1 MWHQFIIT
9 LAVFQEL
16 SCLPVGS
23 YKYQELT
30 TGQKFAPSNP
40 IHFFLW
46 QLHRKKSTENIFPFI
61 RTLSQMRICVPIQ
74 SHHQQI
80 KIETQFVAGLF
91 TVSLQLLWR
100 FPLPILVFVSFF
112 QCILTIWR
120 LYSHNNH
127 SVCQD
132 CVLEQLVLSA
142 FWFFWFIHCI
152 FFSFTPV
159 QVISLFAVIQMC
171 YRSMLLYFCPKL
183 LS

>member
-1 MWHQFIIT
+1 MAHTNIKSWQ
-9 LAVFQEL
+9 LAKSLLLATQYTS
-16 SCLPVGS
+16 SCGS
-23 YKYQELT
+23 YTEKNQ
-30 TGQKFAPSNP
+30 QK
-40 IHFFLW
+40 IG
-46 QLHRKKSTENIFPFI
+46 RFPFI

-120 LYSHNNH
+120 LYNHNNH

-152 FFSFTPV
+152 FF
-159 QVISLFAVIQMC
+159 
-171 YRSMLLYFCPKL
+171 
-183 LS
+183 

>member
-1 MWHQFIIT
+1 M
-9 LAVFQEL
+9 AVTQKKINRKYIPL
-16 SCLPVGS
+16 
-23 YKYQELT
+23 YKNTVTNE
-30 TGQKFAPSNP
+30 
-40 IHFFLW
+40 
-46 QLHRKKSTENIFPFI
+46 
-61 RTLSQMRICVPIQ
+61 RICVPIQ

-159 QVISLFAVIQMC
+159 QVISLFAIIQMW
-171 YRSMLLYFCPKL
+171 YRSMLLYCSPKL
-183 LS
+183 LSYLLFTHSDIKSCKLSPKSVESYPRLAAQSRS